1 MMTSSNGN
9 ISALLAL
16 CEGIHLP
23 QVPPLPKANDAEP
36 WCFLS
41 PEKSGWANHRHAGD
55 LRCHCAHYDVTVMY
69 FLVGLMS
76 LPRSECSTNPHCTT
90 GVLSTG
96 SCYWEE
102 TTKRTWNQAYAD
114 CRSKGGILAVA
125 STPQQMS
132 AIDNEFSLRWAG
144 ISLRMEALPVH
155 THTINKHTQRLVPK

>member
-1 MMTSSNGN
+1 METFPRYWPFVRESTCHRSLPSQSPMMQS
-9 ISALLAL
+9 LDVFFRL
-16 CEGIHLP
+16 
-23 QVPPLPKANDAEP
+23 K
-36 WCFLS
+36 
-41 PEKSGWANHRHAGD
+41 KSGWANHRHAGD
-55 LRCHCAHYDVTVMY
+55 LRCHRAQYDVTVMY

-102 TTKRTWNQAYAD
+102 TTKRTWNQAHAD

-132 AIDNEFSLRWAG
+132 AIDNEFSLRWAD
-144 ISLRMEALPVH
+144 ISLRMVALPLH
-155 THTINKHTQRLVPK
+155 THTR